1 MASEESLPV
10 LKILVIG
17 PSGAGKSSLLL
28 RYCNDQFD
36 PESTTAT
43 IGIDFMTKKLA
54 VDGKGYRLNIFDT
67 AGQERYRTLSTSY
80 YRGAHGVIVVY
91 DISNRK
97 SFLSLDRWIEEAR
110 SNASENAVIYLVGTK
125 LDKVAPGATRAVSA
139 EEAKAFAHS
148 QGAGYCEV
156 SAKTRANIKQ
166 PFVEVVGEIVRH
178 PELLSAG
185 PSKSA
190 ASKRLDL
197 SAAGAQGNSSYC
209 SC

>member
-1 MASEESLPV
+1 MASEDSLPV

-28 RYCNDQFD
+28 RYCDDQFD
-36 PESTTAT
+36 PESSTAT
-43 IGIDFMTKKLA
+43 IGIDFKTKKLA
-54 VDGKGYRLNIFDT
+54 VHGKGYRLNIFDT

-125 LDKVAPGATRAVSA
+125 LDKVAPGGTRAVSL
-139 EEAKAFAHS
+139 EEAKAFAAS
-148 QGAGYCEV
+148 QEAGYCEV
-156 SAKTRANIKQ
+156 SAKTRTNIKQ
-166 PFVEVVGEIVRH
+166 PFVDVVGEIVQR
-178 PELLSAG
+178 PQLLSGELA
-185 PSKSA
+185 KRT
-190 ASKRLDL
+190 ASSPLDL
-197 SAAGAQGNSSYC
+197 NAGGSQASSSYC